1 MTPPRRRGADGHTVG
16 GMDEVERLVRR
27 QAGVVSRR
35 QALSLGMSEVQVARL
50 VRRRVWVAVHSG
62 VYVDHTGP
70 PSRRQR
76 EWAALL
82 LHPGSVLAGRAAL
95 AAPGPGATTRLG
107 EPVQLALP
115 HGRAPRRRP
124 GIAVVQLRGFE
135 AMALVDLSPPRLRPE
150 HAALLVASAAMR
162 EDEAVAVL
170 ADVVREGAT
179 TTARLGSAL
188 ELHPSLSRRAL
199 LREVLADVG
208 EGAHSPLERRY
219 LRDVERAHGLPRG
232 ERQVREVVREVDGE
246 VLRWVVRDVR
256 YRRQRALMELDGRL
270 GHSAALDRWA
280 DLQRDLDAAVNGDLT
295 LRAGWQQVLD
305 RCRLA
310 AVVGRVLQAR
320 GWAGRPVPCRS
331 AECVVRLEDAA

>member
-1 MTPPRRRGADGHTVG
+1 
-16 GMDEVERLVRR
+16 MDEVQRLVRR

-50 VRRRVWVAVHSG
+50 VRRREWVPLHGG

-82 LHPGSVLAGRAAL
+82 LHPGSVLAGRAAMS
-95 AAPGPGATTRLG
+95 GAGMETSTRLG
-107 EPVQLALP
+107 DPVELALP

-124 GIAVVQLRGFE
+124 GITVMQLRGFD
-135 AMALVDLSPPRLRPE
+135 AMALVDQSPPRLRVE
-150 HAALLVASAAMR
+150 HAALLLASTAFR

-170 ADVVREGAT
+170 ADVVRKGT
-179 TTARLGSAL
+179 TTPSRLAAAL
-188 ELHPSLSRRAL
+188 DLHPKLPRRAL
-199 LREVLADVG
+199 LREVLADVA
-208 EGAHSPLERRY
+208 EGAQSPLERRY

-232 ERQVREVVREVDGE
+232 ERQVREVARVVDGE

-256 YRRQRALMELDGRL
+256 YRGQRMLMELDGRL
-270 GHSAALDRWA
+270 GHSAALDRWD

-295 LRAGWQQVLD
+295 LRSGWAQVLYA
-305 RCRLA
+305 CRLA
-310 AVVGRVLQAR
+310 AVVGRVLRAR
-320 GWAGRPVPCRS
+320 GWTGTPVPCRS
-331 AECVVRLEDAA
+331 AGCVVRLEDAA